1 MLSFWLSLSSEGE
14 KKGDNLGGVGE
25 YANGHSAEKKSS
37 LLSFQNPDFLDK
49 KAAETK
55 STVLTVRFTRNNK
68 LDPSNVVN
76 GFFGSPPCSWGIVT
90 NDLTLNYALRFTPT
104 LVGNSFG

>member
-68 LDPSNVVN
+68 LAPFAPMERQLS
-76 GFFGSPPCSWGIVT
+76 GFWYIH
-90 NDLTLNYALRFTPT
+90 NALDALDL
-104 LVGNSFG
+104 